1 MKTVIFDVDGVLLSE
16 KRYFD
21 VSALTVWE
29 WYYSPS
35 FMNLGHETVRAELTD
50 EEIDALRARFWLD
63 DAILIWL
70 KKHGVNSNWDMTHAH
85 IVATLWMLLEQYKAD
100 GHSLDDIVIESMAD
114 VCALG
119 RRLQGYAVPDAAAVM
134 ERLARAV
141 PDDAGKDDV
150 FAYLTKAIEAS
161 LGIAAP
167 WSALDSPLWQ
177 RHFEAFQEWYFG
189 DELYEQTYGKTPYA
203 PGKEGF
209 LRREVPLGTAEG
221 IRRMFQELKRRGYAL
236 AIATGRSYMEMAVP
250 FAAYHWDEEFDPR
263 HVATYTDVEEA
274 SKMLGLSLDKP
285 NPFAYYAG
293 AFGTYPERYAEY
305 VSRPDEFKD
314 GEYYI
319 VGDSMADIWC
329 AKAMGA
335 VMIGTLTGL
344 DGPAARAMF
353 EAEQADYIV
362 DSVEDIL
369 DILK

>member
-134 ERLARAV
+134 ERLAGAV

-209 LRREVPLGTAEG
+209 LRG
-221 IRRMFQELKRRGYAL
+221 ISA
-236 AIATGRSYMEMAVP
+236 P
-250 FAAYHWDEEFDPR
+250 
-263 HVATYTDVEEA
+263 
-274 SKMLGLSLDKP
+274 
-285 NPFAYYAG
+285 
-293 AFGTYPERYAEY
+293 
-305 VSRPDEFKD
+305 
-314 GEYYI
+314 
-319 VGDSMADIWC
+319 
-329 AKAMGA
+329 
-335 VMIGTLTGL
+335 
-344 DGPAARAMF
+344 
-353 EAEQADYIV
+353 
-362 DSVEDIL
+362 
-369 DILK
+369 

>member
-134 ERLARAV
+134 ERLAGAV

-177 RHFEAFQEWYFG
+177 
-189 DELYEQTYGKTPYA
+189 
-203 PGKEGF
+203 
-209 LRREVPLGTAEG
+209 PLKPFRNGISATNYMNRPTAK
-221 IRRMFQELKRRGYAL
+221 RPMRRGRKAFCAVKSPWERLRAYGACF
-236 AIATGRSYMEMAVP
+236 RS
-250 FAAYHWDEEFDPR
+250 
-263 HVATYTDVEEA
+263 
-274 SKMLGLSLDKP
+274 
-285 NPFAYYAG
+285 
-293 AFGTYPERYAEY
+293 
-305 VSRPDEFKD
+305 
-314 GEYYI
+314 
-319 VGDSMADIWC
+319 
-329 AKAMGA
+329 
-335 VMIGTLTGL
+335 
-344 DGPAARAMF
+344 
-353 EAEQADYIV
+353 
-362 DSVEDIL
+362 
-369 DILK
+369 